1 MKQTSKKLLLTVLL
15 SMAGVACMDTDSDKE
30 GLGSFEDGAQEEV
43 EVESLVQGLDGV
55 GQLQPGQVRYV
66 GHDRTQSISENY
78 DPNSL
83 RSRYA
88 PTFYIAAGSCFPRSA
103 FSANGEVGGGLQ
115 DTGAMNGNCG
125 EAQLHSTN
133 TYVYEKNYERG
144 VKAIVYA
151 LYFPKDGY
159 GTADGHRHDWERV
172 IVWFQYGQPLA
183 VTYGQHKGHFT
194 LRWWA
199 VPKDVYNGSAH
210 PVAYVGKTKHGM
222 YNSPNNGPGGY
233 AENYYFSDTRNTYAQ
248 KRTFEWQVNLNTAPL
263 HIKQIVSSD
272 LWGDAI
278 SPFRDDQINGML
290 DKAAG
295 FVTAGVEDYACKDE
309 GCRRSPGDYVAVF
322 TSRLNRSIDVWG
334 YPDHQRDA
342 NQKLV
347 SYYKTGSEQQQW
359 NVIPWMKPMNG
370 QYGEDVY
377 QLRNRKS
384 GMCMDIRDMATGNG
398 TLVTQWPCKNVHS
411 DPNANSQLWRRD
423 RDRWIN
429 VRANRCLDTRNNS
442 AAPNTDLMLYD
453 CNWTAGQAWLD

>member
-1 MKQTSKKLLLTVLL
+1 MKQLSNRLLLVAAL
-15 SMAGVACMDTDSDKE
+15 SMASTACLGTGSEATDLEDSESDLE
-30 GLGSFEDGAQEEV
+30 GATQLGHV
-43 EVESLVQGLDGV
+43 VQGLDGV
-55 GQLQPGQVRYV
+55 AQLAPSDVRYIA
-66 GHDRTQSISENY
+66 HNATQSISENY

-88 PTFYIAAGSCFPRSA
+88 PTFYIAGGSCFPRSA
-103 FSANGEVGGGLQ
+103 FSANGDVGGGLQ
-115 DTGAMNGNCG
+115 DTGSMDGNCG
-125 EAQLHSTN
+125 QAQLPSTN

-144 VKAIVYA
+144 VKAIIYA

-159 GTADGHRHDWERV
+159 GTSDGHRHDWERV
-172 IVWFQYGQPLA
+172 IVWFKNGQPIA
-183 VTYGQHKGHFT
+183 VTYGQHKGYFT

-199 VPKDVYNGSAH
+199 VPKDAYNGSDH
-210 PVAYVGKTKHGM
+210 PAAYVGKTKHGM

-233 AENYYFSDTRNTYAQ
+233 AENFYFSDTRNTYAR
-248 KRTFEWQVNLNTAPL
+248 KRSFEWQVNLNTASL
-263 HIKQIVSSD
+263 RIKQIVSSD

-278 SPFRDDQINGML
+278 SPFRDDQLRQVL
-290 DKAAG
+290 DKAAD
-295 FVTAGVEDYACKDE
+295 FVTADVEDYVCKDE

-334 YPDHQRDA
+334 FPDHQRDA

-359 NVIPWMKPMNG
+359 SVIPWMKPMG
-370 QYGEDVY
+370 GAYGEDVY

-384 GMCMDIRDMATGNG
+384 GMCMDIRDMQTGNG
-398 TLVTQWPCKNVHS
+398 TLVTQWPCKNVPS
-411 DPNANSQLWRRD
+411 DRDANSQLWRRD

-442 AAPNTDLMLYD
+442 IAPNTDLMLYD